1 MGGTDFWSRRKAGVE
16 TEEKIALQ
24 IKDAEETA
32 ALQAEQ
38 AEKTDEELLL
48 ELDLPNPDD
57 MKMGDDFSAFMSKAV
72 PDRLR
77 RRALRRLWL
86 ANPALANLDGL
97 LDYGED
103 FTDSA
108 TVVENLQTA
117 YQVGK
122 GMTEHVL
129 EMVRQA
135 EAEAAQ
141 QQAAAEADEL
151 ISREATDDLE
161 AAQAVGCTDQKRQ
174 HDWAEPSQSEQME
187 PAPETHD
194 ASQTAEI
201 LLAYDDIET
210 ENLDPA
216 ILPKRRM
223 TFHFDNMKE
232 PQL

>member
-135 EAEAAQ
+135 EAEAAEQ
-141 QQAAAEADEL
+141 RAAAEADEL

-174 HDWAEPSQSEQME
+174 HDWAESSKSEQME

-201 LLAYDDIET
+201 LLAYDDTET
-210 ENLDPA
+210 ECLDLA

-232 PQL
+232 SQL

>member
-108 TVVENLQTA
+108 TVIENLQTA

-141 QQAAAEADEL
+141 QRAAAEADEL
-151 ISREATDDLE
+151 ISGEATDDLE

-174 HDWAEPSQSEQME
+174 HDGAEPSKSEQME

-210 ENLDPA
+210 ECLDPA

>member
-108 TVVENLQTA
+108 TVIENLQTA

-135 EAEAAQ
+135 EAEAAEQ
-141 QQAAAEADEL
+141 RAAAEADEL

-161 AAQAVGCTDQKRQ
+161 AAQAVGCIDQKRQ
-174 HDWAEPSQSEQME
+174 HDWAEPSKSEQME

-210 ENLDPA
+210 ECLDPA

>member
-1 MGGTDFWSRRKAGVE
+1 ME
-16 TEEKIALQ
+16 TEDKIALRD
-24 IKDAEETA
+24 KDAEETA
-32 ALQAEQ
+32 VLQAEQ

-48 ELDLPNPDD
+48 ELDLPNPDE
-57 MKMGDDFSAFMSKAV
+57 MKMGDDFSAFMSKTV

-77 RRALRRLWL
+77 RRALRCLWL

-97 LDYGED
+97 IDYGED

-108 TVVENLQTA
+108 TVIENMQTA

-129 EMVRQA
+129 EMARQA
-135 EAEAAQ
+135 EDQAKEEAAKQ
-141 QQAAAEADEL
+141 LAAEEADGMVSGEL
-151 ISREATDDLE
+151 PGDM
-161 AAQAVGCTDQKRQ
+161 AAVEDAGCTEQQRQ
-174 HDWAEPSQSEQME
+174 CEGVEASKTAQTQSTL
-187 PAPETHD
+187 ETHN

-201 LLAYDDIET
+201 LLTYDGAEA

-216 ILPKRRM
+216 ILPQRRM
-223 TFHFDNMKE
+223 VFHFDDMKE

>member
-1 MGGTDFWSRRKAGVE
+1 
-16 TEEKIALQ
+16 
-24 IKDAEETA
+24 
-32 ALQAEQ
+32 
-38 AEKTDEELLL
+38 
-48 ELDLPNPDD
+48 

-108 TVVENLQTA
+108 TVIENLQTA

-135 EAEAAQ
+135 EAKAAEQ
-141 QQAAAEADEL
+141 RAAAEADEL
-151 ISREATDDLE
+151 ISGEATDDLE

-210 ENLDPA
+210 ECLDPA

>member
-135 EAEAAQ
+135 EAEAAEQ
-141 QQAAAEADEL
+141 RAAAEADEL

-174 HDWAEPSQSEQME
+174 HDWAESSKSEQME

-201 LLAYDDIET
+201 LLAYDDTET
-210 ENLDPA
+210 ECIDPA

-232 PQL
+232 SQL

>member
-24 IKDAEETA
+24 IKDAEETG

-135 EAEAAQ
+135 EAEAAEQ
-141 QQAAAEADEL
+141 RAAAEADEL

-174 HDWAEPSQSEQME
+174 HDRAEPSKSEQME

-201 LLAYDDIET
+201 LLAYDDTET
-210 ENLDPA
+210 ECLDLA